1 MCSLTR
7 MRQPWILLSLMAT
20 GDGRGWWTLSAWE
33 GEVHRA
39 AGLGWGCVPASR
51 GRAVLT
57 CTNFHAGEGEGLVRV
72 VEAKQ
77 SILGDAFTHESVNET
92 AVIWMVTQPEFGS
105 VTELVSGVP

>member
-1 MCSLTR
+1 MHSDSDV
-7 MRQPWILLSLMAT
+7 PAVDSAEPD
-20 GDGRGWWTLSAWE
+20 GHGGRGGWWALLAWE
-33 GEVHRA
+33 GGVHRA
-39 AGLGWGCVPASR
+39 AGGGGWGCVPASR